1 MSVSIHGDK
10 LSGTSRPTKRQSTPF
25 SLETFRMPQGT
36 EGKGVTIHDSSRTIR
51 ANEVL
56 ANFMVY
62 IEVTKHTHFFH
73 FNEGP
78 LKRKYFDDDV

>member
-1 MSVSIHGDK
+1 
-10 LSGTSRPTKRQSTPF
+10 
-25 SLETFRMPQGT
+25 MPQGT

-51 ANEVL
+51 ANEVPT
-56 ANFMVY
+56 NFMVY

-73 FNEGP
+73 FDEGS